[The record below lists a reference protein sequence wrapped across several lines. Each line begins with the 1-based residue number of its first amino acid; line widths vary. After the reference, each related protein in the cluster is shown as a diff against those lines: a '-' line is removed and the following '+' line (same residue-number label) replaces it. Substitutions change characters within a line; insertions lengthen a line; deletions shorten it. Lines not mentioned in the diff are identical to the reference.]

1 MKNKILLIV
10 GIFLTFNVL
19 SQNYI
24 SSNLYDYLF
33 YEGSFWVYEQEET
46 NTIDSL
52 IVTEV
57 IHGFNPEVWI
67 HGVLVLDEVEYYQM
81 FYESITLAYQTWDQL
96 IGYVIVRE
104 GVDWGNN
111 GQYIFLSSYQIGDE
125 TGGAK
130 IVDTMNTYS
139 VNSLEFHDVTKIFI
153 ESNYIEDSKPT
164 HYYYSKDVGIIRK
177 EILSLDT
184 TQILEAW
191 NLINWN
197 VNQSSNIIINDLE
210 DANIEIYPNPASN
223 HLHLRFTGRLKEK
236 LILNIRDITGRLVFN
251 LLTQENELD
260 IDISNLKEG
269 IYMVDI
275 LYNENRKVYKIIIK

>member
-1 MKNKILLIV
+1 MKNIILLIA
-10 GIFLTFNVL
+10 GIFLTFNML
-19 SQNYI
+19 SQSYI

-57 IHGFNPEVWI
+57 IHGFNPEVWV
-67 HGVLVLDEVEYYQM
+67 HGEFVMEEVEYYQM
-81 FYESITLAYQTWDQL
+81 FYESITLDYQTWDQF

-125 TGGAK
+125 SGGAK
-130 IVDTMNTYS
+130 IVDTMDTFS
-139 VNSLEFHDVTKIFI
+139 INSLEFYDVTKIFI

-197 VNQSSNIIINDLE
+197 LNQSLDVIINDLE
-210 DANIEIYPNPASN
+210 DANIEMYPNPASD
-223 HLHLRFTGRLKEK
+223 HLHIRFTGRLKEK

-269 IYMVDI
+269 IYMVD
-275 LYNENRKVYKIIIK
+275 LLCKGNRKVYKIIIK

>member
-52 IVTEV
+52 IVSEV

-184 TQILEAW
+184 SQILEAW

-269 IYMVDI
+269 IYMLTYYI
-275 LYNENRKVYKIIIK
+275 MKTEKYIKLL